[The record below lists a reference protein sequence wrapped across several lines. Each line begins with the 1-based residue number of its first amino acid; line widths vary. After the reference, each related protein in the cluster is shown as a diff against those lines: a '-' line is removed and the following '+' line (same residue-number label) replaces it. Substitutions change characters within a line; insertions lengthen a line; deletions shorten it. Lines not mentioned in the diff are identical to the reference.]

1 MSQPTTS
8 SQWYRVSDLH
18 PRLRSHVRVQRQIYR
33 NEVWYLLADGLRGR
47 THRVNRVAYNF
58 IGRCDGEFRVQELW
72 ESLLHSNPDEAP
84 TQDEVIELL
93 VQLNQRGLLQCEQTP
108 DVEQLF
114 RSEIQER
121 KQSRLQAMN
130 PLAFRVG
137 LFDPTALLKR
147 FDAIIPHLFSQAA
160 LLVWLLIVGAG
171 LLATAA
177 NWPALTAHAGN
188 WMLGSQAILLTW
200 LVFPVIKA
208 LHELA
213 HGLAVRRWSGEVHQ
227 AGVTL
232 LMLTP
237 VPFVDASDATAFTS
251 HHRRLVVSAAGIML
265 ELLLAALAVLVW
277 TQVQPGLVR
286 DLCLV
291 VASIGGISTVAF
303 NGNPLLRFDGYCILT
318 DAIHLPNLAS
328 RSTLYWRY
336 LILRHALR
344 LADTPPPDT
353 AKGEKGWLF
362 AYAPLSWA
370 YRIGLSIVIVSWIGS
385 WSPVVGMLVALGA
398 IWSLLLKPLVN
409 LFRSLR
415 RRPAPEHQQQRVMTV
430 AATWA
435 LAIVLLFGVI
445 PLPFATLAQ
454 GVVWVPDNA
463 LVRPESGGFITA
475 FDARDGQSVAIGDR
489 LASLSDPALVTEGVR
504 LRNEIQQKETELYR
518 LMLRDQVAASN
529 LQTHL
534 DRLAAELQRTEQRIA
549 QLEIRATV
557 AGRLAMPHQA
567 DIEGSYAPQ
576 GKPLG
581 YIITQEPTT
590 VRVAISQDA
599 AALVQS
605 GTRSISVRLAEAPG
619 TALPAEFRSA
629 TPSASDR
636 LPSAALGDY
645 AGGPHVADPGDKEHL
660 TSREHLFIFD
670 LGLPNPQGER
680 IGGRAWVRFE
690 HAATPLAM
698 QWARRLQQLFLHTF
712 NPSG

>member
-1 MSQPTTS
+1 MSQPITS

-47 THRVNRVAYNF
+47 THRVNRVAYDF
-58 IGRCDGEFRVQELW
+58 IGRCDGELPVQELW
-72 ESLLHSNPDEAP
+72 ESLLQAKPDEAP
-84 TQDEVIELL
+84 SQDEVIELL

-114 RSEIQER
+114 RAEIQER

-147 FDAIIPHLFSQAA
+147 FDAITPYLFSLGA
-160 LLVWLLIVGAG
+160 LLAWLLIVGAG
-171 LLATAA
+171 LLAAAA
-177 NWPALTAHAGN
+177 NWPALKAHAAN
-188 WMLGSQAILLTW
+188 WMPGSQAILLTW
-200 LVFPVIKA
+200 LAFPVIKA
-208 LHELA
+208 VHELA

-227 AGVTL
+227 AGITL

-237 VPFVDASDATAFTS
+237 VPFVDASDASAFPR
-251 HHRRLVVSAAGIML
+251 HYRRLVVSAAGIML
-265 ELLLAALAVLVW
+265 ELVLAALAVLLW

-291 VASIGGISTVAF
+291 VASIGGISTVVF
-303 NGNPLLRFDGYCILT
+303 NGNPLLRFDGYYMLT

-328 RSTLYWRY
+328 RSSLYWRY
-336 LILRHALR
+336 LIVRHALR

-353 AKGEKGWLF
+353 AKGEKAWLI

-370 YRIGLSIVIVSWIGS
+370 YRVALSIVITGWIGS
-385 WSPVVGMLVALGA
+385 WSPILGILVALGSL
-398 IWSLLLKPLVN
+398 WSLLLKPWLN
-409 LFRSLR
+409 FFRSLR
-415 RRPAPEHQQQRVMTV
+415 RRPAPEHQQRRVKTM
-430 AATWA
+430 AAAWA
-435 LAIVLLFGVI
+435 LALVLFVGVL
-445 PLPFATLAQ
+445 PLPFSTLAQ
-454 GVVWVPDNA
+454 GVVWVPENA
-463 LVRPESGGFITA
+463 LVRPESGGFIKA
-475 FDARDGQSVAIGDR
+475 FHARDGQSVAIGDR
-489 LASLSDPALVTEGVR
+489 LASLSDPALLAEGER
-504 LRNEIQQKETELYR
+504 LRNEILQKETELYR
-518 LMLRDQVAASN
+518 LILSDQVAASN

-549 QLEIRATV
+549 QLEIRAAV

-576 GKPLG
+576 GKALG
-581 YIITQEPTT
+581 YIITDDPTT

-619 TALPAEFRSA
+619 NKLAAEFRNA
-629 TPSASDR
+629 TPAASDR
-636 LPSAALGDY
+636 LPSAALSDHS
-645 AGGPHVADPGDKEHL
+645 AGPHVADPGDKEHL
-660 TSREHLFIFD
+660 KSREQLFVFD
-670 LGLPNPQGER
+670 LGLPTPQGDR

-698 QWARRLQQLFLHTF
+698 QWARRLQQLLLHTF
-712 NPSG
+712 NPNG